1 MKENLNELK
10 ILDLMEILSGKSDDS
25 RLDESFWTRY
35 GPVAEELGRRLSVTP
50 SQAVLFSV
58 CLRKGPRNVSY
69 EDIAHHLDI
78 SNIMALSKCSDDI
91 DALVRIKYLR
101 YRDARDE
108 ESFDIPVPVIRALK
122 KNRAPQIPRRT
133 GLSQPELFEY
143 LGGLFD
149 DLDSGSILPGDLYT
163 ELKDLFALNKE
174 LPYVR
179 ELGSLGI
186 RSKSDWMVLVLLC
199 HLLVNKDDDSIIY
212 GQIQDVYRFDSE
224 YIGARA
230 AFQDGTHPLMKGGL
244 VEHECDD
251 GVVNSSRI
259 HLTNGAKSRLLSDF
273 HLHGPEVDMGG
284 LVSPATISE
293 KGLFYTQNTGRQV
306 RELQSFLSAE
316 RYNDIHERMA
326 KTGFRSG
333 FACLFY
339 GPPGTGKTE
348 TVYQIARVTGR
359 SLLRVN
365 VPDIKS
371 KWVGESE
378 KNIKA
383 VFERYRKAVKHSEKA
398 PILLFNEADSIFGVR
413 MGGAERAVDKMEN
426 AIQNILLQEMED
438 LDGILIATTNLTQ
451 NLDHAFERR
460 FLYKVRF
467 DQPDS
472 SVREMI
478 WGTMLPLLSAEDC
491 ARLASAYELSGGQIE
506 NIARK
511 FTISTSLYGDALSPL
526 PVLEG
531 YCKEEKLGNR
541 NCPRIGF

>member
-10 ILDLMEILSGKSDDS
+10 ILELMEILSGKSDDS
-25 RLDESFWTRY
+25 RLDESFWTEY

-50 SQAVLFSV
+50 TQAVLFSV

-78 SNIMALSKCSDDI
+78 SNIMALSKFSDDI

-179 ELGSLGI
+179 ELGALGI

-273 HLHGPEVDMGG
+273 HLHGPEVDVGG
-284 LVSPATISE
+284 LVSPATIAE
-293 KGLFYTQNTGRQV
+293 KGLFYTPNTDRQV

-316 RYNDIHERMA
+316 RYDDIHERMA

-511 FTISTSLYGDALSPL
+511 FTISTILYGDAPSPL
-526 PVLEG
+526 PVLED
-531 YCKEEKLGNR
+531 YCKEEKLESR

>member
-10 ILDLMEILSGKSDDS
+10 ILELMEILSGKSDDS
-25 RLDESFWTRY
+25 RLDESFWTEY

-50 SQAVLFSV
+50 TQAVLFSV

-78 SNIMALSKCSDDI
+78 SNIMALSKFSDDI

-133 GLSQPELFEY
+133 GLSQLELFEY

-179 ELGSLGI
+179 ELETLGI

-224 YIGARA
+224 YIGAKA

-244 VEHECDD
+244 VEHECED
-251 GVVNSSRI
+251 GIVNSSRI
-259 HLTNGAKSRLLSDF
+259 HLTNGAKSHLLSDF
-273 HLHGPEVDMGG
+273 HLHGPEVDVGG
-284 LVSPATISE
+284 LVSPATIAE
-293 KGLFYTQNTGRQV
+293 KGLFYTPNTDRQV

-316 RYNDIHERMA
+316 RYDDIHERMA

-511 FTISTSLYGDALSPL
+511 FTISTILYGDAPSPL